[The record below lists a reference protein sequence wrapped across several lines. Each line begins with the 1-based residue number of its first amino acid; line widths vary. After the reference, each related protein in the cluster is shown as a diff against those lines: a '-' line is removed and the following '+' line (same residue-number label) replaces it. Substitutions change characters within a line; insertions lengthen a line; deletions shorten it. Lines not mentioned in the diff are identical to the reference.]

1 MTWHADQTE
10 GRPVGDARDQLLAKR
25 AGLVTQV
32 EQLSLQPL
40 RSKTQSAAIGRL
52 EDLTNLAKKIKVID
66 KKLGRNV

>member
-1 MTWHADQTE
+1 MTWHAEQTE

-25 AGLVTQV
+25 AVIVTQI

-40 RSKTQSAAIGRL
+40 RSKTQAAAQGRL
-52 EDLTNLAKKIKVID
+52 EDLTNLAKKVKIID